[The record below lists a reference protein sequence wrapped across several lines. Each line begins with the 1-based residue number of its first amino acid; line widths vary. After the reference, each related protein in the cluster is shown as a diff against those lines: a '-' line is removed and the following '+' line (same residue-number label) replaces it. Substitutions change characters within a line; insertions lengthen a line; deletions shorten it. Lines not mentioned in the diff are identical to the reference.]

1 MAKLTAV
8 IPCGNERDTIRGC
21 VESVRWADEIF
32 VVESFS
38 TDGTIDIVKDLGV
51 RYVRHEYVNSAA
63 QKNWAIPQCSHE
75 WVLIV
80 DSDERVTPELAAE
93 ARAIVNADGPC
104 NGYYIRR
111 ENYFL
116 GGRVRYSGWQS
127 DKVLR
132 LFRRDKGRYQP
143 RHVHADILLDGEPGM
158 CKHVLTHH
166 TCRNLADY
174 MKKLVRYAEWGAMN
188 QRDKGKKPGR
198 LRLVTVPTF
207 RFLRSYV
214 LKAGFLDGW
223 RGLVIAGALAAEG
236 FMREAFL
243 WQLRNAEAQAAASGD
258 ARAPK

>member
-1 MAKLTAV
+1 MAKVTAL

-21 VESVRWADEIF
+21 VESVRWADEVF

-38 TDGTIDIVKDLGV
+38 TDGTIDVVKGLGV
-51 RYVRHEYVNSAA
+51 RFVRHEYVNSAA

-93 ARAIVNADGPC
+93 VRAIVNENKPC

-111 ENYFL
+111 QNYFL
-116 GGRVRYSGWQS
+116 GARVKYSGWRH

-132 LFRRDKGRYQP
+132 LFRRDKGRYEP
-143 RHVHADILLDGEPGM
+143 RHVHADIALDGEPAM
-158 CKHVLTHH
+158 CRNALTHN

-174 MKKLVRYAEWGAMN
+174 VKKLVRYAEWGAMN
-188 QRDKGKKPGR
+188 RRDRGKKPSR
-198 LRLVTVPTF
+198 LRLFTVPLF
-207 RFLRSYV
+207 RFVGSYIV
-214 LKAGFLDGW
+214 RAGFLDGW
-223 RGLVIAGALAAEG
+223 RGFVIAGTYAAEG

-243 WQLRNAEAQAAASGD
+243 WQLMAPGVRSADAESA
-258 ARAPK
+258 